1 MPSALRCL
9 RLLEIMAGHPCDI
22 SLTEIACALSVPTS
36 SAHRIISTLI
46 SAGFIDQDSS
56 TRRYSLTGKVLWIGT
71 AFLRQA
77 EVYRSTY
84 GAMQRLAQRAEIMVH
99 LGVWDDGTVLYLHTT
114 GPPQSLYRFTDIGE
128 RQPAYCTALG
138 KVLLAYRS
146 PEEVRRAL
154 GDRPRRHTDTTITS
168 LPEMN
173 EELQKIRETGYAVDN
188 GEQFPNV
195 RCVAAPI
202 RNEHRE
208 VIAALS
214 ISGSLQQFA
223 DARLSEFA
231 NLVQETALKASIQL
245 GFRPIALN
253 WISDS
258 SATS

>member
-1 MPSALRCL
+1 
-9 RLLEIMAGHPCDI
+9 
-22 SLTEIACALSVPTS
+22 
-36 SAHRIISTLI
+36 
-46 SAGFIDQDSS
+46 
-56 TRRYSLTGKVLWIGT
+56 
-71 AFLRQA
+71 
-77 EVYRSTY
+77 
-84 GAMQRLAQRAEIMVH
+84 
-99 LGVWDDGTVLYLHTT
+99 
-114 GPPQSLYRFTDIGE
+114 
-128 RQPAYCTALG
+128 
-138 KVLLAYRS
+138 
-146 PEEVRRAL
+146 
-154 GDRPRRHTDTTITS
+154 
-168 LPEMN
+168 MN